1 MREIQVLHFVYTDK
15 AASFNTDWID
25 VSAGDIVE
33 VFIKYTDLTVGASP
47 SITVKAQETPP
58 AIGGEPDGE
67 AIDIDGARLWE
78 GAYPAARSTEGLDR
92 FTILH
97 AGMWIR
103 LAFTLVDITSVDI
116 TIALI
121 IKD

>member
-1 MREIQVLHFVYTDK
+1 MREVQVLHLVYTNQS
-15 AASFNTDWID
+15 ASFDTDWID

-33 VFIKYTDLTVGASP
+33 VFIKYADLSVGASP
-47 SITVKAQETPP
+47 SMTVKAQETPP
-58 AIGGEPDGE
+58 HQGGHPEGT
-67 AIDIDGARLWE
+67 AIDIDAAKLWE
-78 GAYPAARSTEGLDR
+78 GAYPPARSTEGLDR

-103 LAFTLVDITSVDI
+103 LSFSLVDITSVDI